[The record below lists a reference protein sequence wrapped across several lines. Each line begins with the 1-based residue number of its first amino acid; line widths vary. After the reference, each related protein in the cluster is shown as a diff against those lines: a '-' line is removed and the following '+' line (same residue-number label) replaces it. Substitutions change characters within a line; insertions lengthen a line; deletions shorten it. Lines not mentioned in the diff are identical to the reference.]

1 MDEQDIDDLVD
12 MLEDVQREYPYY
24 VYVNYDSPGVG
35 VGGTTYPSRNFPRGF
50 ATLLIAADKNRNFV
64 EDYIDAFYPEI
75 DYEWQNN
82 QFFWNY

>member
-12 MLEDVQREYPYY
+12 MLQDVQREYPYSIY
-24 VYVNYDSPGVG
+24 MSYEASMVG
-35 VGGTTYPSRNFPRGF
+35 VGGTSYPSRNFPRGF

-75 DYEWQNN
+75 DYEYTN
-82 QFFWNY
+82 QRFYWNY

>member
-1 MDEQDIDDLVD
+1 MDERDIDDLVD

-24 VYVNYDSPGVG
+24 IYVNYDSAGVG
-35 VGGTTYPSRNFPRGF
+35 VGGTTYPSRNFPTGF
-50 ATLLIAADKNRNFV
+50 STLLIAADKNRNFV
-64 EDYIDAFYPEI
+64 EDYLDAFHPEI